1 MSPIELKRLHKITR
15 SHDRSRDRETAFFT
29 YLNET
34 TESDESSSDEEFTE
48 ESVTEES
55 VTEES
60 VTEESVTEESVT
72 EDCKFKTVKICKTFG
87 AVFHCIRQT
96 FAKVFQYW
104 TKSVRA
110 QEYDASLLF
119 NKQYP

>member
-34 TESDESSSDEEFTE
+34 TESDESSSDEEF
-48 ESVTEES
+48 
-55 VTEES
+55 
-60 VTEESVTEESVT
+60 TEESVTEESVT